1 MKKNFLFLL
10 SLFMGVVVVGC
21 SSDDSFSSV
30 DTLPESYTNS
40 YLSVSVI
47 GANAAGGTRAAGEEY
62 GEEGKGTYQDGTE
75 NENKVNAV
83 RFFFFDEN
91 DKAAMVQK
99 NSNGEGYL
107 SYYDMEISKE
117 RDGNHSSTV
126 EKIIETTLRLNIPD
140 GYKNPSKV
148 LVVINP
154 TEDITKMNNPSLA
167 ELKGEI
173 AELSEKVI
181 TNFKEGLTTD
191 NFVMSNSVYANTGE
205 KKTVVDA
212 EMLEDRNFQTTETA
226 AEQNPVRIYVERV
239 LARLDFS
246 IGMKK
251 TEAVTG
257 DNIYTLKAP
266 EGSNNAQYDIV
277 GDDGKSV
284 TTSDI
289 YVKLLGWNITGT
301 PVKSRLIKKVN
312 GEWETSDLFG
322 ENEVIVGP
330 WTAPNYHRSFW
341 ALNPDLG
348 DRPSNA
354 TSNPNYEF
362 VSFTETSSLKN
373 LPSGSECKTAYLQ
386 ENANAYSV
394 NMGAATPDYA
404 TKVIIA
410 AQLVNEK
417 GEPLALAKWLNG
429 YYTVEGVKV
438 AMANMLDL
446 HKKEGDAYKKIE
458 PDDLVLG
465 KATVEGAKSYYAQAT
480 VEEGTTWYIQNDG
493 AWVEK
498 DKAAADGY
506 IYTKLGF
513 VLVWGVNEET
523 TGYTYYYFNI
533 HHLGDENSFAYN
545 GIVRNHIYK
554 TTLSSIAGLGTPVYE
569 PDEKI
574 FPDIPEKESI
584 ISAKV
589 NILSWRVVS
598 SSYDLTW

>member
-1 MKKNFLFLL
+1 MKKG
-10 SLFMGVVVVGC
+10 LFMLPLLGGLIVAGC
-21 SSDDSFSSV
+21 SSDDTIAGV
-30 DTLPESYTNS
+30 DTLPESYVNS

-47 GANAAGGTRAAGEEY
+47 GANAAGGTRVADEEY
-62 GEEGKGTYQDGTE
+62 EEGQGTYQDGTE
-75 NENKVNAV
+75 NENNVKTV

-91 DKAAMVQK
+91 DEAAMVQK
-99 NSNGEGYL
+99 KSNGEGYL
-107 SYYDMEISKE
+107 SYYDMETSK
-117 RDGNHSSTV
+117 DGGGNHGSTV

-148 LVVINP
+148 LAVINP
-154 TEDITKMNNPSLA
+154 TKDITDMNNPSLA
-167 ELKGEI
+167 ALKGEI
-173 AELSEKVI
+173 ATESENVI
-181 TNFKEGLTTD
+181 TNFKKGLTVD
-191 NFVMSNSVYANTGE
+191 NFVMSNSVYANTDE
-205 KKTVVDA
+205 KKTVIDA
-212 EMLEDRNFQTTETA
+212 EMLEDKNFQTTETA

-246 IGMKK
+246 IGMEKP
-251 TEAVTG
+251 EEVTG
-257 DNIYTLKAP
+257 DNIYKLKVP

-277 GDDGKSV
+277 GDDGESV
-284 TTSDI
+284 SSDI

-312 GEWETSDLFG
+312 GEWETSALFG
-322 ENEVIVGP
+322 ENEVTVGP

-362 VSFTETSSLKN
+362 VSFTETSLLEN
-373 LPSGSECKTAYLQ
+373 LPSGGESETTYLQ

-394 NMGAATPDYA
+394 NMDAATPDYA

-410 AQLVNEK
+410 AQLVNKE

-446 HKKEGDAYKKIE
+446 YKKDGDAYKKIE

-480 VEEGTTWYIQNDG
+480 VKEGTTWYIENG
-493 AWVEK
+493 EEWEEK
-498 DKAAADGY
+498 DKTAADSY
-506 IYTKLGF
+506 IYTKLGYA
-513 VLVWGVNEET
+513 LVWDDNEKT
-523 TGYTYYYFNI
+523 KGYTYYYFDI
-533 HHLGDENSFAYN
+533 HHLGSENSFAYN

-554 TTLSSIAGLGTPVYE
+554 TTLSSIAGLGTPVYD
-569 PDEKI
+569 PDDKI
-574 FPDIPEKESI
+574 YPETPEKESI